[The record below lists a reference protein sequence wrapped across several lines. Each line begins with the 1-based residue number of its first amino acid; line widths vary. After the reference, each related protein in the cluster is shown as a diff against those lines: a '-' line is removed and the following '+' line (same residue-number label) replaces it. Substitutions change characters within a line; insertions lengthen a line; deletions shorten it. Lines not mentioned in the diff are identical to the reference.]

1 PPCFC
6 VCRGNRGVTGEWL
19 ASRRNKGVRERES
32 EEETKDECV
41 VNSEIAQAQLPLS
54 ITTKAY
60 HIIYRLS
67 TIIYRVLVSK
77 LVRGEG
83 KKTQDPPS
91 QTEDGAPRV

>member
-1 PPCFC
+1 MGEFPGS
-6 VCRGNRGVTGEWL
+6 RG
-19 ASRRNKGVRERES
+19 NKGVRERES
-32 EEETKDECV
+32 EEETKGECEAR
-41 VNSEIAQAQLPLS
+41 SEVAQAQLPLS

-67 TIIYRVLVSK
+67 TIIYRVLVSQ

-83 KKTQDPPS
+83 RKTQDPPS